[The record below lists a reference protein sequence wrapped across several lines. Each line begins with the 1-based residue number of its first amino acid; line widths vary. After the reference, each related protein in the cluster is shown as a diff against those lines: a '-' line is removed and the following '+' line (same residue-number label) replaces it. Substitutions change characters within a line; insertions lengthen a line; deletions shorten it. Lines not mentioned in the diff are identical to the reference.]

1 MEELRAAGGRLRPS
15 VVNARRAV
23 TSARHWAGYG
33 WFMTFGTLFPLFIF
47 LGSYVVHV
55 TLIGAPLARLG
66 YRFGIWFS
74 TFGQEPPG
82 AEKLAAKTHD
92 KESASFVDRVSR
104 YSPARVL
111 ERRGRPVA
119 LPLRVLWFLLAGWWA
134 GAIWVVL
141 SWSVFLAPYP
151 FLNTVRALL
160 GGLPSV
166 MTLAYPAPKP

>member
-1 MEELRAAGGRLRPS
+1 MDSRGVL
-15 VVNARRAV
+15 
-23 TSARHWAGYG
+23 TSAKHWAGYG
-33 WFMTFGTLFPLFIF
+33 WFMTFGTLLPLFIF

-55 TLIGAPLARLG
+55 TLIGAPLARLL

-74 TFGQEPPG
+74 TFGQDPPG
-82 AEKLAAKTHD
+82 AEKLAAKTHEHD
-92 KESASFVDRVSR
+92 HDDPSFVDRVSR

-119 LPLRVLWFLLAGWWA
+119 LPGRIVWFVLVGWWL

-151 FLNTVRALL
+151 FLNTVRGLL
-160 GGLPSV
+160 GELPSV
-166 MTLAYPAPKP
+166 MTLAYPSA

>member
-1 MEELRAAGGRLRPS
+1 
-15 VVNARRAV
+15 VV
-23 TSARHWAGYG
+23 TSAKHWAGYG
-33 WFMTFGTLFPLFIF
+33 WFMTFGTLGPLFIF
-47 LGSYVVHV
+47 LGGYVVHV
-55 TLIGAPLARLG
+55 TLIGAPVSRLV

-82 AEKLAAKTHD
+82 AEKLAAKTH
-92 KESASFVDRVSR
+92 EHEGESFVDRVSR

-119 LPLRVLWFLLAGWWA
+119 LPIRIVWFVLVGWWL

-160 GGLPSV
+160 GELPSV
-166 MTLAYPAPKP
+166 MTLAYPAARA

>member
-1 MEELRAAGGRLRPS
+1 MADLRG
-15 VVNARRAV
+15 VV
-23 TSARHWAGYG
+23 TSAKHWGGYA
-33 WFMTFGTLFPLFIF
+33 WFMTLGTLGPLFIF

-55 TLIGAPLARLG
+55 TLIGAPLARLL

-82 AEKLAAKTHD
+82 AEKLAAKTHEHEGD
-92 KESASFVDRVSR
+92 GESFVDRVSR

-111 ERRGRPVA
+111 ERRGRPIA
-119 LPLRVLWFLLAGWWA
+119 LPVRIVWFVLVGWWL

-151 FLNTVRALL
+151 FLNTVRTLL
-160 GGLPSV
+160 GELPSV
-166 MTLAYPAPKP
+166 MTLAYPAARP

>member
-1 MEELRAAGGRLRPS
+1 
-15 VVNARRAV
+15 VNSRGVV
-23 TSARHWAGYG
+23 TSAKHWAGYG
-33 WFMTFGTLFPLFIF
+33 WFMTFGTLGPLFIF
-47 LGSYVVHV
+47 LGSYIVHV
-55 TLIGAPLARLG
+55 TLIGAPVARLL

-82 AEKLAAKTHD
+82 AEKLAAKTHEED
-92 KESASFVDRVSR
+92 DGASFVDRVSR

-119 LPLRVLWFLLAGWWA
+119 LPVRIVWFVLVGWWL

-141 SWSVFLAPYP
+141 SWGVFLAPYP

-160 GGLPSV
+160 GELPSV
-166 MTLAYPAPKP
+166 MTLAYPAPRA

>member
-1 MEELRAAGGRLRPS
+1 
-15 VVNARRAV
+15 VVNSV
-23 TSARHWAGYG
+23 KHWAGYG
-33 WFMTFGTLFPLFIF
+33 WFTTFGTLGPLFIF
-47 LGSYVVHV
+47 LGSYVVNV
-55 TLIGAPLARLG
+55 TLIGAPVARLL

-82 AEKLAAKTHD
+82 AEKLAAQTAAKTHED
-92 KESASFVDRVSR
+92 EGESVVDRVSR

-119 LPLRVLWFLLAGWWA
+119 LPVRIVWFVLVGWWL

-151 FLNTVRALL
+151 FLNTVRTLL
-160 GGLPSV
+160 GELPSV
-166 MTLAYPAPKP
+166 MTLAYPARRA

>member
-1 MEELRAAGGRLRPS
+1 
-15 VVNARRAV
+15 VNLDGAV
-23 TSARHWAGYG
+23 TSTKHWVGYG
-33 WFMTFGTLFPLFIF
+33 WFMTFGTLLPLFIF

-55 TLIGAPLARLG
+55 TLIGAPVARLL

-74 TFGQEPPG
+74 TFGQDPPG
-82 AEKLAAKTHD
+82 AEKLAAKTHAHD
-92 KESASFVDRVSR
+92 NDDDDDPSFVDRVSR

-119 LPLRVLWFLLAGWWA
+119 LPARIVWFVLVGWWL

-160 GGLPSV
+160 GELPSV
-166 MTLAYPAPKP
+166 MTLAYPAA

>member
-1 MEELRAAGGRLRPS
+1 VA
-15 VVNARRAV
+15 NARGAL

-47 LGSYVVHV
+47 LGGYVAHV
-55 TLIGAPLARLG
+55 TLIGAPLARLI

-74 TFGQEPPG
+74 TFGQDPPG
-82 AEKLAAKTHD
+82 AEKLAAKTHHKD
-92 KESASFVDRVSR
+92 NDNESFVDRVSR

-119 LPLRVLWFLLAGWWA
+119 LPLRVVWFVLVGWWL

-151 FLNTVRALL
+151 FLNTVRTLL
-160 GGLPSV
+160 GELPSV
-166 MTLAYPAPKP
+166 MTLAFPAPRA